1 MSLAPQ
7 GVELFTIVRSPLM
20 TLPSLASIQA
30 AAELVH
36 RAMPPTPQIR
46 WPLLC
51 ARVGAE
57 TWVKHE
63 NHSPVG
69 AFKVRGGLVYMD
81 SLRRRQPNVTGVI
94 AATRGNHG
102 QSVAF
107 AASRTGLRSLIVVPY
122 GNSPE
127 KNAAMRALGA
137 ELIEY
142 GQDFQEAYEHSAKL
156 AEAEQLH
163 LVRSFDS
170 TLIAGVASYALELFG
185 AVGDLDAVYV
195 PIGMGSGICG
205 VVAAR
210 NALGLRTEVVGVVAA
225 RASAY
230 AQSFAAGRPIAAE
243 VGQTIADG
251 MACRVPDPAAI
262 EIILGGVNRIVT
274 VEEDEIRSSMRH
286 LFSDTHNVAEGAGA
300 AALAALLQ
308 EREHMQGRRVAVIL
322 SGGNVDSEVFART
335 LAGN

>member
-1 MSLAPQ
+1 M
-7 GVELFTIVRSPLM
+7 I
-20 TLPSLASIQA
+20 LPSLAMLRA

-36 RAMPPTPQIR
+36 RVMPPTPQIR

-63 NHSPVG
+63 NHTPVG

-81 SLRRRQPNVTGVI
+81 SLRQREPNVTGVV

-107 AASRTGLRSLIVVPY
+107 AASRMGLRPVIVVPY
-122 GNSPE
+122 GNSRE

-142 GQDFQEAYEHSAKL
+142 GGDFQEAYEHSAKL
-156 AEAEQLH
+156 AEAEKLH
-163 LVRSFDS
+163 LVRSFDG
-170 TLIAGVASYALELFG
+170 TLVAGVASYALELFG
-185 AVGDLDAVYV
+185 AVADLDAVYV
-195 PIGMGSGICG
+195 PIGLGSGICG
-205 VVAAR
+205 TVAAR
-210 NALGLRTEVVGVVAA
+210 NALGLRTEVIGVVSA
-225 RASAY
+225 RATAY
-230 AQSFAAGRPIAAE
+230 AQSFAAGYPIAADA
-243 VGQTIADG
+243 GQTIADG
-251 MACRVPDPAAI
+251 IACRVPDPEAL
-262 EIILGGVNRIVT
+262 EIILGGVSRVAT
-274 VEEDEIRSSMRH
+274 VEEEEIRSAMRR

-308 EREHMQGRRVAVIL
+308 ERERMQGRRVAVIL
-322 SGGNVDSEVFART
+322 SGGNVDTEVFAET
-335 LAGN
+335 LTSS